1 MLDTKRDLFKSIE
14 KVVGKMFG
22 ALPLTPNQYTLISGI
37 MAIISAY
44 FIIKQQFWWAIL
56 FFLIASFLD
65 FIDGAVAR
73 QKNMSSKIGAYLD
86 TIFDRYVEGIILCGF
101 LFINLPSIF
110 FVPGYVWVYAAMFGS
125 VITTYAKAAA
135 KEKDLVNQELKGGL
149 LSRAERLI
157 LIFIALVLAAIYP
170 DYYYATAILFVIA
183 VLANFTALQRVHSAI
198 TINRRQKS

>member
-1 MLDTKRDLFKSIE
+1 MR
-14 KVVGKMFG
+14 
-22 ALPLTPNQYTLISGI
+22 
-37 MAIISAY
+37 
-44 FIIKQQFWWAIL
+44 
-56 FFLIASFLD
+56 
-65 FIDGAVAR
+65 
-73 QKNMSSKIGAYLD
+73 
-86 TIFDRYVEGIILCGF
+86 F

-125 VITTYAKAAA
+125 VVTTYAKAAA

-198 TINRRQKS
+198 TINRRQKVKLIFRY